1 MKVMIGYDGTDA
13 GKKALELVK
22 KHAAGKDAEI
32 YVVTSMV
39 GGAGEKITDI
49 EKVENDLEY
58 AKSYFEEAGLP
69 CQTTQLVRGMN
80 PGEDLVQ
87 FANEKEIEVIVLAI
101 ERTSRVGKFVFGST
115 AQYVILEAKC
125 PVVTIK

>member
-1 MKVMIGYDGTDA
+1 
-13 GKKALELVK
+13 
-22 KHAAGKDAEI
+22 
-32 YVVTSMV
+32 MV

-49 EKVENDLEY
+49 EKVEHDLEY
-58 AKSYFEEAGLP
+58 AKSYFEEVGLS
-69 CQTTQLVRGMN
+69 CETTQLVRGMN

-87 FANEKEIEVIVLAI
+87 FANEKEIDVIVLAI

-115 AQYVILEAKC
+115 AQYVILEAGC